1 MRKKKSEPCD
11 KLFKFTAKD
20 EELMDYAIKQA
31 VLFMQRYGQG
41 QVQHKIVDF
50 RHYAK
55 APKEDAQWS
64 TARIASI
71 SHVTVRASAAIT
83 RCAP

>member
-1 MRKKKSEPCD
+1 MQNNQSELCD
-11 KLFKFTAKD
+11 KLFLFTAQD
-20 EELMDYAIKQA
+20 EKRMKSAMKQA

-55 APKEDAQWS
+55 APKEEPQ
-64 TARIASI
+64 
-71 SHVTVRASAAIT
+71 
-83 RCAP
+83 